1 MMESTEL
8 QKIPFFKDF
17 HLEDLETL
25 MKHIEIEN
33 FAPETNIIEQGSLN
47 LSIYFL
53 ISGQVNILIDDV
65 VITSFTDHPVTLGE
79 VSFVNNDLASATV
92 KSMTDVTVIS
102 IQINNIN
109 QLTKPEHHRLRMH
122 FYRSCAEILAK
133 KLQATNDLAQTYKS
147 LL

>member
-1 MMESTEL
+1 MESTEL
-8 QKIPFFKDF
+8 QKIHFFKDF

-25 MKHIEIEN
+25 MKYIEIEK
-33 FAPETNIIEQGSLN
+33 FSDEQSIIEQGSMN

-53 ISGQVNILIDDV
+53 ISGQVNILIDNTI
-65 VITSFTDHPVTLGE
+65 ITSFTDVPVTLGE
-79 VSFVNNDLASATV
+79 MSFVSNELASATV
-92 KSMTDVTVIS
+92 KAASDVTVIS
-102 IQINNIN
+102 IGINKIN
-109 QLTKPEHHRLRMH
+109 QLTQPEHHRLRMY